1 MAAEDSANAYIICS
15 QIADASIE
23 IEKSIKNLS
32 DQKLKDEKVLKK
44 VLRKVIKDKC
54 AILSEEKYL
63 EILEGKMSELV
74 KELYL

>member
-1 MAAEDSANAYIICS
+1 MLFRS
-15 QIADASIE
+15 ADASIE